1 MFTPIISGL
10 SFYDIAVYF
19 VLFAILGYILEVI
32 YAAVVLGKFV
42 NRGFLGGPWCPIYGF
57 GVLVVAMIL
66 KPISGSLLVTFIGSF
81 IVTTLI
87 EYLAGFIL
95 ERIFNQKWW
104 DYSDIPFNLNG
115 YVCLKFSLIWAVGCT
130 FVVKLVFP
138 LIDWLTVI
146 IPHIIGEIFC
156 FTVIA
161 LMIADCVATLFAIA
175 GMRKKLRLLNII
187 ADRLRENTDDMGSF
201 ISKETL
207 AVKERY
213 DDLSKSFVS
222 KWQQRRIFAAFPN
235 LDKQRAELNIDH
247 LREQLK
253 EFVDKNEKRAAE
265 RQQKTIAKY
274 ETKIPEGAEVPFAHS
289 LCFTKLFWLF
299 MIGNV
304 VGTTLETLW
313 ALLTLHK
320 FEMRVGLVW
329 GPFIPVYGFGAVVM
343 TLLLYKSYK
352 RRDLYI
358 FTAAAIIGGAF
369 EYLCSLFQELAFGT
383 VSWEYSE
390 TTANFGGRTN
400 LMYMLIWGILGLLWV
415 KEFFPFISKQIEKIP
430 KRLGTF
436 LTIVMCVFITVDMVV
451 SGAAVVRRGE
461 RREGI
466 PADSSFELWLDKNFD
481 DEKLDFLF
489 PNMIYVE

>member
-57 GVLVVAMIL
+57 GVLMVAMIL

-115 YVCLKFSLIWAVGCT
+115 YVCLKFSLIWAIGCT

-138 LIDWLTVI
+138 FIDWTIVKL
-146 IPHIIGEIFC
+146 PHFIGEIFC
-156 FTVIA
+156 FAVIA
-161 LMIADCVATLFAIA
+161 LMVADCVATVFALA

-265 RQQKTIAKY
+265 RQQKMNRSRT
-274 ETKIPEGAEVPFAHS
+274 PS
-289 LCFTKLFWLF
+289 
-299 MIGNV
+299 
-304 VGTTLETLW
+304 
-313 ALLTLHK
+313 AL
-320 FEMRVGLVW
+320 R
-329 GPFIPVYGFGAVVM
+329 
-343 TLLLYKSYK
+343 S
-352 RRDLYI
+352 
-358 FTAAAIIGGAF
+358 
-369 EYLCSLFQELAFGT
+369 CSGC
-383 VSWEYSE
+383 S
-390 TTANFGGRTN
+390 
-400 LMYMLIWGILGLLWV
+400 
-415 KEFFPFISKQIEKIP
+415 
-430 KRLGTF
+430 
-436 LTIVMCVFITVDMVV
+436 
-451 SGAAVVRRGE
+451 
-461 RREGI
+461 
-466 PADSSFELWLDKNFD
+466 
-481 DEKLDFLF
+481 
-489 PNMIYVE
+489 

>member
-146 IPHIIGEIFC
+146 IPHIIGEIYC

-207 AVKERY
+207 AVK
-213 DDLSKSFVS
+213 
-222 KWQQRRIFAAFPN
+222 
-235 LDKQRAELNIDH
+235 
-247 LREQLK
+247 
-253 EFVDKNEKRAAE
+253 
-265 RQQKTIAKY
+265 
-274 ETKIPEGAEVPFAHS
+274 
-289 LCFTKLFWLF
+289 
-299 MIGNV
+299 
-304 VGTTLETLW
+304 
-313 ALLTLHK
+313 
-320 FEMRVGLVW
+320 
-329 GPFIPVYGFGAVVM
+329 
-343 TLLLYKSYK
+343 
-352 RRDLYI
+352 
-358 FTAAAIIGGAF
+358 
-369 EYLCSLFQELAFGT
+369 
-383 VSWEYSE
+383 
-390 TTANFGGRTN
+390 
-400 LMYMLIWGILGLLWV
+400 
-415 KEFFPFISKQIEKIP
+415 
-430 KRLGTF
+430 
-436 LTIVMCVFITVDMVV
+436 
-451 SGAAVVRRGE
+451 
-461 RREGI
+461 
-466 PADSSFELWLDKNFD
+466 
-481 DEKLDFLF
+481 
-489 PNMIYVE
+489 